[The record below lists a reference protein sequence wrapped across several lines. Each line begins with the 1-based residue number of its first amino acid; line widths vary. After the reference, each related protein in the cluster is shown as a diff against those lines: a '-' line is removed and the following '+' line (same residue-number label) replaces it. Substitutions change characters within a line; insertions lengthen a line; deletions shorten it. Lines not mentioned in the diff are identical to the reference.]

1 MPHIIICAIQALQ
14 KGYYVRSSSNV
25 STFPSKNSKRSNFS
39 IRKKIKI
46 KKRCLMISV
55 VIVTQV
61 LGLLDQDSV
70 FQVGNIFHWMVRQA
84 YDVAVLQFLLPT

>member
-1 MPHIIICAIQALQ
+1 
-14 KGYYVRSSSNV
+14 
-25 STFPSKNSKRSNFS
+25 
-39 IRKKIKI
+39 
-46 KKRCLMISV
+46 MISI